1 MNTIKL
7 AATNKRRGNAGKL
20 IFLKNLKKSKKNC
33 KCIIWLCVQKYLHKV
48 RSLLEKRRSTIRGS
62 LMKSRRKTN
71 FKFPVVADL
80 VGKGASDSRYDR

>member
-20 IFLKNLKKSKKNC
+20 IFLKNLKKIEEKLQVYNLVVC
-33 KCIIWLCVQKYLHKV
+33 PETLHKV
-48 RSLLEKRRSTIRGS
+48 RSLLEKRRSAIRGF

-71 FKFPVVADL
+71 FKFPVVADF
-80 VGKGASDSRYDR
+80 VGKSASDSQYDR